1 VKRNDFSHY
10 VSRFT
15 FYALN
20 NHKEEPMS
28 NPIPTTKGPHQGQ
41 KVYTSGKALA
51 EAKTA
56 MILIHGRGATAP
68 SILELSDPLHH
79 PEMAYLAPQAANNT
93 WYPYSFLSPIPQ
105 NEPGISSGLQMI
117 GDLIAQIEA
126 AGIPRSKIIIAGFS
140 QGACLSSEYV
150 ARNPD
155 LYGGLLAFSGGVIGP
170 LGMERTDSGD
180 LQQTPVFIGCSDID
194 PHIPLRRVEE
204 TAELFTKLNAQV
216 NKQIYPGM
224 AHTIIQDEIDQ
235 ALKIAE
241 AVARA

>member
-1 VKRNDFSHY
+1 
-10 VSRFT
+10 
-15 FYALN
+15 
-20 NHKEEPMS
+20 
-28 NPIPTTKGPHQGQ
+28 
-41 KVYTSGKALA
+41 
-51 EAKTA
+51 

-68 SILELSDPLHH
+68 SILELSDLLHH

-150 ARNPD
+150 ARNAVVGRNPD
-155 LYGGLLAFSGGVIGP
+155 RYGGLLAFSGGVIGP
-170 LGMERTDSGD
+170 LDMERTDSGD
-180 LQQTPVFIGCSDID
+180 LRQTPVFIGCSDID

-216 NKQIYPGM
+216 NKQIYPRM

-235 ALKIAE
+235 AMKIVE
-241 AVARA
+241 SI